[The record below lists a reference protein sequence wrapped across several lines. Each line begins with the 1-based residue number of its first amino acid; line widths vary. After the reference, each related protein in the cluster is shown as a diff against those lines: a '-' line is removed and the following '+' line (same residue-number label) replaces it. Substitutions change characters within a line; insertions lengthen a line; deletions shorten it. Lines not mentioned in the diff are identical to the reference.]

1 MKMAREGRLRR
12 VHRREWPE
20 FLNRVVPAWVWQQF
34 WRQVGQEQDPQVRWT
49 AKYVVLCWIVMGWSI
64 QGCLTERFREGRELL
79 SRLFAGRRLP
89 GRCYQGLVKAT
100 QRRGM
105 ELFGQ
110 FWSCLRETLARRV
123 GRLWT
128 WHGWVVMAVDGSRI
142 DTPRSRAN
150 ESGLGRAGRAKT
162 QPQWWLTWVVHLPS
176 RLIWDWRVGPG
187 QSSERSHCRQM
198 MRDLPRATLLVAD
211 IGFGGFDFLSDLNHA
226 GISFLIRCASNTTLL
241 VDTTRQ
247 QVERVGQHWHV
258 YLWPSKRR
266 SERPLRLRL
275 IVLKRSG
282 RRVYLLTNV
291 MESERLSR
299 PLASQFYAARWGVE
313 VGYRSLKQTLDR
325 RKVLARTPEAGAME
339 LAGGVLALALLMLQ
353 GAVAM
358 GTRVGALSVASALR
372 VIRQAFERLRFGD
385 RDDRFVA
392 HLRLA
397 VQDGYTRRRSKRAR
411 DWPHKKNEPPP
422 QPAKL
427 RRPTSYENTRI
438 GVFYNGKTL
447 APS

>member
-12 VHRREWPE
+12 LHRRDWPG
-20 FLNRVVPAWVWQQF
+20 FLNGVVPAWVWQKF
-34 WRQVGQEQDPQVRWT
+34 WGQVGCGQDPRIRWT
-49 AKYVVLCWIVMGWSI
+49 AKYVILCWMMMGWSI
-64 QGCLTERFREGRELL
+64 QGCLTERFREGWELL
-79 SRLFAGRRLP
+79 SRLSARRRRP

-100 QRRGM
+100 ERLGID
-105 ELFGQ
+105 LFRQ
-110 FWSCLRETLARRV
+110 FWSCLRETLPRRV

-128 WHGWVVMAVDGSRI
+128 WHGWIVMAVDGSRI
-142 DTPRSRAN
+142 DAARTRAN
-150 ESGLGRAGRAKT
+150 ESGLGLAGRAKT
-162 QPQWWLTWVVHLPS
+162 HPQWWLTWVVHLPS
-176 RLIWDWRVGPG
+176 RLIWDWRAGPG
-187 QSSERSHCRQM
+187 QSSERSHFRQM
-198 MRDLPRATLLVAD
+198 MPDLPSKTLLVAD
-211 IGFGGFDFLSDLNHA
+211 IGFGGFDFLSDLNDA

-241 VDTTRQ
+241 VDSTQ
-247 QVERVGQHWHV
+247 QRIERVGQHWHV
-258 YLWPSKRR
+258 YLWPRNRR
-266 SERPLRLRL
+266 RKRPLHVRL

-291 MESERLSR
+291 MESQRLSR
-299 PLASQFYAARWGVE
+299 PMASQLYAARWGVE

-372 VIRQAFERLRFGD
+372 VIRQAFERLRFGH
-385 RDDRFVA
+385 RDDTFVA
-392 HLRLA
+392 HLRSA

-422 QPAKL
+422 QPPKL
-427 RRPTSYENTRI
+427 RRPTSSENTRI
-438 GVFYNGKTL
+438 EAFYNEKTL
-447 APS
+447 ALS